1 MATGERLVNRYLK
14 HPPAASGPLADGD
27 PLDSGTAML
36 VHSNLSHLAE
46 RNVRLI
52 GHTVGPGDV
61 SYDSTLLYPWA
72 ETIDEAQSGGD
83 AYAASPWQRPAC
95 AVNFGPLALA
105 HTRLGTAPAG
115 YYPRKVRVVV
125 QGYKNAATSPSTLT
139 VMAVLTGGSG
149 SPIQAPRLAQLY
161 SQRTDAQA
169 GAWTFDFTL
178 EPSQPLRPN
187 GEWRSRASSSN
198 APAGV
203 ALVEAWLW
211 VGWYTDSD
219 AADPDRIES
228 VSAFEVWTS

>member
-1 MATGERLVNRYLK
+1 MATGERIVARYLK

-52 GHTVGPGDV
+52 GHEVGPGDV
-61 SYDSTLLYPWA
+61 SYDSTITLAWGQ
-72 ETIDEAQSGGD
+72 TVDEAQSSGD
-83 AYAASPWQRPAC
+83 TYAACPWRRPDN
-95 AVNFGPLALA
+95 AVNFGPIALA

-115 YYPRKVRVVV
+115 YYPRKVRVLV
-125 QGYKNAATSPSTLT
+125 QGYKNAATTPSTLT
-139 VMAVLTGGSG
+139 VMAVLAGASG

-161 SQRTDAQA
+161 SQRTDAQS
-169 GAWTFDFTL
+169 GAFTFDFVL

-203 ALVEAWLW
+203 ALCEAWLW